1 MRNWTTKDVKLIL
14 EWAQSSES
22 NRPPVDAIARQ
33 LNRTPDAVKE
43 YIRRCL
49 PRGARPWK
57 EKPRWNPDEMVALD
71 LGKQPDGRSA
81 AAARKFLRRRER
93 AVEEVHATLTAT
105 EVAASL
111 GVSRMTIHRYVQRG
125 LLRRFKDGIA
135 ESSFEGFLRSHPELV
150 PYEKLK
156 HEQKEWLVLNG
167 FRDSSIKVQEP
178 TVRGLLD

>member
-1 MRNWTTKDVKLIL
+1 MRNWTTKDVKFIL
-14 EWAQSSES
+14 EWAQSSEA

-57 EKPRWNPDEMVALD
+57 EKPRWSPDEMVALD
-71 LGKQPDGRSA
+71 RGKQPEGRSSA
-81 AAARKFLRRRER
+81 ATRKFVRRREH

-111 GVSRMTIHRYVQRG
+111 GVSRMTIHRYVKRG

-135 ESSFEGFLRSHPELV
+135 ESSFEGFLRSHPEMV

-167 FRDSSIKVQEP
+167 FQDPSIRVQEP
-178 TVRGLLD
+178 SIRGLLI

>member
-1 MRNWTTKDVKLIL
+1 MRNWTTKDVKFIL
-14 EWAQSSES
+14 EWARSSES
-22 NRPPVDAIARQ
+22 NRSSVDDVARQ

-71 LGKQPDGRSA
+71 MGKQPEGRSSA
-81 AAARKFLRRRER
+81 AIRKFLLRREL

-111 GVSRMTIHRYVQRG
+111 GVSRMTVHRYVKRG
-125 LLRRFKDGIA
+125 FLRRFKGGIA
-135 ESSFEGFLRSHPELV
+135 ESSLEGFLRSHPDLV

-156 HEQKEWLVLNG
+156 YEQREWLVLNG
-167 FRDSSIKVQEP
+167 FRDPLIRVQEP
-178 TVRGLLD
+178 SVRGLLD

>member
-1 MRNWTTKDVKLIL
+1 MRNWTTKDVKFIL

-57 EKPRWNPDEMVALD
+57 EKPRWNADEMVALD
-71 LGKQPDGRSA
+71 LGKQPEGRSS

-105 EVAASL
+105 EVAESL
-111 GVSRMTIHRYVQRG
+111 GVSRMTIHRYVKRG
-125 LLRRFKDGIA
+125 LLRRFKGGIA
-135 ESSFEGFLRSHPELV
+135 ESSLGDLLRLHPEVV
-150 PYEKLK
+150 PYQKLRY
-156 HEQKEWLVLNG
+156 EQKEWLVLNG
-167 FRDSSIKVQEP
+167 FQDQSMSVQEP
-178 TVRGLLD
+178 SVRGLLE

>member
-1 MRNWTTKDVKLIL
+1 MRNWTTKDVKFIL

-57 EKPRWNPDEMVALD
+57 EKPRWNPDEMVTLD
-71 LGKQPDGRSA
+71 RGKQPEGRSYSA
-81 AAARKFLRRRER
+81 IRKFLRRRER
-93 AVEEVHATLTAT
+93 AAEDVHATLTAT

-111 GVSRMTIHRYVQRG
+111 GVSRMTIHRYVKRG

-150 PYEKLK
+150 PYDKLK
-156 HEQKEWLVLNG
+156 NEQKEWLVLNG
-167 FRDSSIKVQEP
+167 FRDSSVKIYKP
-178 TVRGLLD
+178 SVRGLLD

>member
-1 MRNWTTKDVKLIL
+1 MRNWTTKDVKFVLD
-14 EWAQSSES
+14 WAQSSES
-22 NRPPVDAIARQ
+22 DRPPVEQIARQ

-71 LGKQPDGRSA
+71 RGKQPEGRSNSA
-81 AAARKFLRRRER
+81 IRKFLRRRER
-93 AVEEVHATLTAT
+93 AAEEVHATLTAT

-111 GVSRMTIHRYVQRG
+111 GVSRMTIHRYVKRG

-135 ESSFEGFLRSHPELV
+135 ESSFEGFLRSHPEMV
-150 PYEKLK
+150 PYQKLK
-156 HEQKEWLVLNG
+156 HEQREWLVLNG
-167 FRDSSIKVQEP
+167 FQDPSISVQEP
-178 TVRGLLD
+178 SIRGLLD

>member
-1 MRNWTTKDVKLIL
+1 MRNWTTKDVKFVLD
-14 EWAQSSES
+14 WAQSSES
-22 NRPPVDAIARQ
+22 DRPPVEQIARQ

-49 PRGARPWK
+49 PRGTRPWK

-71 LGKQPDGRSA
+71 MGKKPEGRSSSA
-81 AAARKFLRRRER
+81 VRKFLRRRER
-93 AVEEVHATLTAT
+93 AGEEVHATLTAT

-111 GVSRMTIHRYVQRG
+111 GVSRMTIHRYVKRG

-150 PYEKLK
+150 PYQKLK
-156 HEQKEWLVLNG
+156 HEQREWLVLNG
-167 FRDSSIKVQEP
+167 FQDPSIRVQEP
-178 TVRGLLD
+178 SIRGLLD

>member
-1 MRNWTTKDVKLIL
+1 MRNWTTKDVKFIL

-71 LGKQPDGRSA
+71 LGRQPAGRSS
-81 AAARKFLRRRER
+81 AAARKFLRRREH

-111 GVSRMTIHRYVQRG
+111 GVSRMTVHRYVKRG
-125 LLRRFKDGIA
+125 LLRRFKGGIA
-135 ESSFEGFLRSHPELV
+135 ESSLEGFLRSHPCSASTETGG
-150 PYEKLK
+150 
-156 HEQKEWLVLNG
+156 N
-167 FRDSSIKVQEP
+167 D
-178 TVRGLLD
+178 

>member
-1 MRNWTTKDVKLIL
+1 MRNWTTKDVKFIL
-14 EWAQSSES
+14 EWAQSTES

-71 LGKQPDGRSA
+71 RGKQPEGRSYSA
-81 AAARKFLRRRER
+81 IRKFLRRRER
-93 AVEEVHATLTAT
+93 AAEDVHATLTAT

-111 GVSRMTIHRYVQRG
+111 GVSRMTIHRYVKRG

-150 PYEKLK
+150 PYDKLK
-156 HEQKEWLVLNG
+156 NEQKEWLVLNG
-167 FRDSSIKVQEP
+167 FRDSSVKIYKP
-178 TVRGLLD
+178 SVRGLLD